1 MTDTSARN
9 PRRKSIFWRLYLLAW
24 LTLAGG
30 AIGYLAVVA
39 ADPEKMAELEQ
50 QYLGN
55 NAQQEQVGA
64 QQRAEIERV
73 AVTGEL
79 RGLRDDVRVLR
90 GELARLQTKV
100 TEAAKPQSQPKVAAA
115 PVPGISSPAEPPQE
129 DVGNAQQGTVVAAQ
143 TAPATPPQNAIEP
156 ETARIP
162 EIKPV
167 ASQPTNSVNRFA
179 PPLPVRGPTR
189 GQDARQVARS
199 EGSEPPVV
207 LNSGFA
213 SSPISTGSVVT
224 PAQATAAVPSKPPPT
239 PPKAATQSAPIKFG
253 AAQITPSISVPK
265 SSAVV
270 VSAAPSLEG
279 LRASWHQL
287 ASQHPALLGTL
298 QPRYDAMGVNGPY
311 RLLAGPLSDRSQAD
325 RLCSALL
332 AYNVQCGVGDYVG
345 NALLAN

>member
-1 MTDTSARN
+1 MRS
-9 PRRKSIFWRLYLLAW
+9 
-24 LTLAGG
+24 
-30 AIGYLAVVA
+30 
-39 ADPEKMAELEQ
+39 
-50 QYLGN
+50 
-55 NAQQEQVGA
+55 
-64 QQRAEIERV
+64 
-73 AVTGEL
+73 
-79 RGLRDDVRVLR
+79 RGLK
-90 GELARLQTKV
+90 LQ
-100 TEAAKPQSQPKVAAA
+100 S
-115 PVPGISSPAEPPQE
+115 
-129 DVGNAQQGTVVAAQ
+129 Q
-143 TAPATPPQNAIEP
+143 TAPATQPDVATEP
-156 ETARIP
+156 ETARVP

-167 ASQPTNSVNRFA
+167 ASKPANSVNRFA

-199 EGSEPPVV
+199 QNNQSPVV

-213 SSPISTGSVVT
+213 SSPISTGSVVA
-224 PAQATAAVPSKPPPT
+224 PAQATAVAPSKPAPT
-239 PPKAATQSAPIKFG
+239 QPAAATQSAPISFG
-253 AAQITPSISVPK
+253 AARITPSITVPK

-298 QPRYDAMGVNGPY
+298 EPRYDAMGVNGPY
-311 RLLAGPLSDRSQAD
+311 RLLAGPLSDRSEAD